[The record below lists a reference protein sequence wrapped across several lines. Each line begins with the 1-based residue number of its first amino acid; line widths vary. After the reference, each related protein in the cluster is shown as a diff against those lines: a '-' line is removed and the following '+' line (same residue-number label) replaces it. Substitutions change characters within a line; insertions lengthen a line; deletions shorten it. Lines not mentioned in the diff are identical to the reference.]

1 MLDPYAAVV
10 LYDEGKGQP
19 AYATLAHNLNQWDAE
34 RLAKRLV
41 EQYDK
46 DAHVVLHRNQH
57 NDREA
62 IECEACML
70 LFEEIIERAVKLHS
84 QSQTTLSIPDATGN
98 SR

>member
-10 LYDEGKGQP
+10 IFEEGNGQP
-19 AYATLAHNLNQWDAE
+19 AYCTVAHNLSQWDAE

-41 EQYDK
+41 EQYDQ
-46 DAHVVLHRNQH
+46 DAHVVLHLVQH
-57 NDREA
+57 NDRDA

-70 LFEEIIERAVKLHS
+70 LFEEIIERAVKLHG

-98 SR
+98 SQ